1 MKYFIVLYRSIF
13 FYIMIVIVYKIMGKR
28 EIGELSV
35 IDLIVSLFIAE
46 LVAISIEN
54 YNESLFVS
62 IVPIITIVLLQLLS
76 SKISLKNKKA
86 RDILDGNPSVIIN
99 RGKVNFK
106 EMLKQRYNIDDLLV
120 QLRNQ
125 SIKSIEEVDY
135 AILEN
140 NGKLSVFKKSES
152 DNTYPLPLI
161 INGILDENTLLQ
173 IKKSKKWLINELNDK
188 NIILDNIFYCFYQN
202 NNLYIIEK
210 NKIN

>member
-1 MKYFIVLYRSIF
+1 
-13 FYIMIVIVYKIMGKR
+13 MIVIVYKIMGKR

-152 DNTYPLPLI
+152 DNSHI
-161 INGILDENTLLQ
+161 WQ
-173 IKKSKKWLINELNDK
+173 
-188 NIILDNIFYCFYQN
+188 
-202 NNLYIIEK
+202 
-210 NKIN
+210 